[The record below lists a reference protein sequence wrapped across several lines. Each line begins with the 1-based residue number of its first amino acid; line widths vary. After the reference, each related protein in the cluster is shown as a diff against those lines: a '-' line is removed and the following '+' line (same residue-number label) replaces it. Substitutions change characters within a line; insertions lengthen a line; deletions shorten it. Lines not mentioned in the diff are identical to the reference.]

1 MVKRAIGNAPTR
13 PKSAPASAMLPGH
26 EGKFE
31 PTTMVT
37 DFATGRM
44 TRVTVPDPY
53 DTGRRVTIA
62 INARHDVITHWWARG
77 KIDAAQMAAGRRF
90 QRLWQKAEIGGPAA
104 IDLSKSKVDGGFPV
118 DPLTDAVAA
127 ARREL
132 DTLAGALGKID
143 FPLLTRIV
151 GQGLGLETEA
161 SRWGGRDPGRYIAR
175 RVRDALAT
183 LALHWGTTGP
193 ERRRVRGG

>member
-1 MVKRAIGNAPTR
+1 MVKRAVSKAPRTPRSAPT
-13 PKSAPASAMLPGH
+13 AAMLPGH

-31 PTTMVT
+31 PTTVAT
-37 DFATGRM
+37 DFATGGRR
-44 TRVTVPDPY
+44 RVTVPDPY
-53 DTGRRVTIA
+53 DPERRITIT
-62 INARHDVITHWWARG
+62 INARHDVITHWWTRG

-132 DTLAGALGKID
+132 STLAGALGKID

-151 GQGLGLETEA
+151 GEGLSLEAEA
-161 SRWGGRDPGRYIAR
+161 SRWGGRDPERYIAR